1 MKYLYR
7 PYHPWRHRFRRERI
21 RKWMMRILW
30 SFFFSGAVLV
40 MKANVHIKV
49 TEKLIQETNAD
60 SAVFGIGINSE
71 KGELFW
77 FRRELENQE

>member
-1 MKYLYR
+1 
-7 PYHPWRHRFRRERI
+7 
-21 RKWMMRILW
+21 
-30 SFFFSGAVLV
+30 

-49 TEKLIQETNAD
+49 TEKLIQGTNAD

>member
-21 RKWMMRILW
+21 RKWKMRILW